1 MVLTGHESAW
11 GDTMNK
17 AVEEAL
23 RIWLIDEL
31 RGKLHDTLE
40 RIPPK
45 ELIREYNMDEKTF
58 NALSDR
64 LLKLRSAL
72 TELEEMDG

>member
-1 MVLTGHESAW
+1 M
-11 GDTMNK
+11 DK
-17 AVEEAL
+17 AIAAAL

-45 ELIREYNMDEKTF
+45 ELIRQYNMDEKTF
-58 NALSDR
+58 KALSDR
-64 LLKLRSAL
+64 LLRIQAAL
-72 TELEEMDG
+72 TALEEMDGEVDNQDNS